1 MRRKGRR
8 GAPVGPPFQMIDYS
22 EITTDSFV
30 DEIMTKFPGTI
41 SVFLR
46 RRMSCVGCL
55 MGPFHTVFDAAEE
68 YDIAT
73 DVLLEELRRAAA
85 MTKVDPEQRQSVALA
100 ENGLETK
107 GVAA

>member
-1 MRRKGRR
+1 
-8 GAPVGPPFQMIDYS
+8 MIDCL
-22 EITTDSFV
+22 EITADSFV

-55 MGPFHTVFDAAEE
+55 MGPFHTVYDAAEE
-68 YDIAT
+68 YGIET
-73 DVLLEELRRAAA
+73 DVLLAELRHAAA
-85 MTKVDPEQRQSVALA
+85 MTNVDPEQGQSPTLA
-100 ENGLETK
+100 EYGLETK

>member
-1 MRRKGRR
+1 
-8 GAPVGPPFQMIDYS
+8 MIDYL
-22 EITTDSFV
+22 EITADSSV

-55 MGPFHTVFDAAEE
+55 MGPFHTVVDAAEE

-73 DVLLEELRRAAA
+73 DVLLEELRRAALID
-85 MTKVDPEQRQSVALA
+85 VDPEQRQCVALA
-100 ENGLETK
+100 ENGPETK
-107 GVAA
+107 GAAA